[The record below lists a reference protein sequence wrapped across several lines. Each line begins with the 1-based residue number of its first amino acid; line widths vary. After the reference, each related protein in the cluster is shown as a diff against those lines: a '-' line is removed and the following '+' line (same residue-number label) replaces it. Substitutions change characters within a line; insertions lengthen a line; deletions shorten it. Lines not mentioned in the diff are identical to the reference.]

1 MTNNIEVMGE
11 PLPVFRHFMNVSRI
25 FYKEADS
32 YLEKLFGVSSGKF
45 AVLMALYF
53 NDGPVSSSNLARI
66 TVTRPNNITALV
78 QRLKKQNLV
87 TTDKEAADLRFVMV
101 RLTPEGQALMDKAM
115 PAARQFVMSTMAGF
129 DEKEAVALD
138 SCLTRLEKNLVSKK
152 HT

>member
-1 MTNNIEVMGE
+1 MTKNIEVMGE

-78 QRLKKQNLV
+78 QRLKKQ
-87 TTDKEAADLRFVMV
+87 AADLRFVMV